1 MFGLDLA
8 QLGFIVLVVLAVAAL
23 AYVFFFDSIAWQKK
37 ADERLKEVKLAATD
51 SLGKFTVRDKQAEA
65 VKRRKSVQDTLKD
78 IEQRQKL
85 RDKNIKSPPLKMLI
99 QQAGMK
105 VTLPRFYLYSVI
117 TGVVVTD
124 CSACVWIAAL
134 SRAGIVSCGRSWS
147 AAMVR
152 LFPPRPPH
160 QGVPQRV
167 SECHRRDRAR
177 HPVGSAAERWNPA
190 HRAGSAGT
198 SAWGISPHRRCAT
211 GRRQHSGRPPCACPN
226 IMPCAEASFFGIVIQ
241 IQSQAGGNLSEAL
254 GNLSRVLRDRKKM
267 AAKVQALSM
276 EAKASAYIIGALP
289 FIVALLV
296 YLTSPQ
302 YIMILF
308 NTNTGNFI
316 LACAGDWMSIGIL
329 VMKKMIN
336 FKF

>member
-8 QLGFIVLVVLAVAAL
+8 QLAFVGLIALAFAGL
-23 AYVFFFDSIAWQKK
+23 AYVFFFESMARQKK
-37 ADERLKEVKLAATD
+37 TDDRLKSVKLAATD
-51 SLGKFTVRDKQAEA
+51 SLGKFAVRDRQAEA

-78 IEQRQKL
+78 IEVRQKL

-105 VTLPRFYLYSVI
+105 VPVHRFYLYSVI
-117 TGVVVTD
+117 TGIIVAVLGVVLG
-124 CSACVWIAAL
+124 SPLYLAP
-134 SRAGIVSCGRSWS
+134 G
-147 AAMVR
+147 
-152 LFPPRPPH
+152 LFLVGAFGLPRWF
-160 QGVPQRV
+160 VYF
-167 SECHRRDRAR
+167 RR
-177 HPVGSAAERWNPA
+177 
-190 HRAGSAGT
+190 
-198 SAWGISPHRRCAT
+198 
-211 GRRQHSGRPPCACPN
+211 GRRIKAFLREFPNAIDVIVRAIRSGLPLNDGIRLIAQESQEPVRGEFRRSVDAQQVGVSIPESAMRMSEY
-226 IMPCAEASFFGIVIQ
+226 MPCPEASFFGIVIQ

-267 AAKVQALSM
+267 EAKVQALSM

-289 FIVALLV
+289 FIVATLV
-296 YLTSPQ
+296 YLTSPK

-308 NTNTGNFI
+308 QTDTGHVI
-316 LACAGDWMSIGIL
+316 LGCAATWMSIGIM